1 MPWWGVVRSLD
12 VTTQKKKL
20 AAAVEL
26 GRRGGKARVPKG
38 FSKLTETERLEMAK
52 KAVAARAAKLSPE
65 QRQEIAKKAAEAR
78 WGKKTAAKKTPKTTS
93 AAVNRTRTS

>member
-1 MPWWGVVRSLD
+1 

-65 QRQEIAKKAAEAR
+65 QRQEIAKKAAEGR
-78 WGKKTAAKKTPKTTS
+78 WGKKTAKKTTKTRS
-93 AAVNRTRTS
+93 ATVN

>member
-1 MPWWGVVRSLD
+1 VVRSLD
-12 VTTQKKKL
+12 VTQKKKL

-38 FSKLTETERLEMAK
+38 FSKLTETERIEMAK

>member
-1 MPWWGVVRSLD
+1 MGRRRVVRSLD

-38 FSKLTETERLEMAK
+38 FSKLTETERIEMAK

-65 QRQEIAKKAAEAR
+65 QRQEIAKKAAEGR